1 MAKIKQLVE
10 KEQVFYPVTVGQAV
24 IFEDET
30 NAEITE
36 PQMDQIFGWSRNY
49 IEFTSID
56 NDNYI
61 TATVSTTDELV
72 EVPEN

>member
-61 TATVSTTDELV
+61 TATVNAADSGGGAR
-72 EVPEN
+72 

>member
-61 TATVSTTDELV
+61 TATVSAVDSEI
-72 EVPEN
+72 EQPEK

>member
-61 TATVSTTDELV
+61 TATVNAADSGGGER
-72 EVPEN
+72 

>member
-61 TATVSTTDELV
+61 TATVNAADSGGWER
-72 EVPEN
+72 